1 MLVKNVLMLVCC
13 IFWQRLDAGH
23 YECWSKH
30 AFSQKIKKIEAK
42 FRKKLCFEFAPKC
55 WLRVFFPK
63 KKHFHPSTRIWVQT
77 WKAKFCNNLSQCSCF
92 LSFLKPKTW
101 KKHNFTSVGSKLVGS
116 AQHPNTVQNIQHT
129 SINTFLPALCS
140 ALEKVVLYYSFSW

>member
-1 MLVKNVLMLVCC
+1 MFWCLCVVYFDSVWMLGTMN
-13 IFWQRLDAGH
+13 AGRNTLFH
-23 YECWSKH
+23 
-30 AFSQKIKKIEAK
+30 KKSRKLRQNLE
-42 FRKKLCFEFAPKC
+42 KKLCFEFAPKC
-55 WLRVFFPK
+55 WLRVFFPE

-101 KKHNFTSVGSKLVGS
+101 KKHNFTSFGS

-140 ALEKVVLYYSFSW
+140 KLEKVVLYYSFSW